1 MYGNMVHVALIFASS
16 KEKYSPLK
24 RKNSMR
30 EQTITPKSKRLTIHY
45 YATEFI
51 AGQRRFVRR
60 PAIA

>member
-1 MYGNMVHVALIFASS
+1 MLRLSLHRQKKN
-16 KEKYSPLK
+16 SPLK

-30 EQTITPKSKRLTIHY
+30 EQTITPKAKRLTIHY